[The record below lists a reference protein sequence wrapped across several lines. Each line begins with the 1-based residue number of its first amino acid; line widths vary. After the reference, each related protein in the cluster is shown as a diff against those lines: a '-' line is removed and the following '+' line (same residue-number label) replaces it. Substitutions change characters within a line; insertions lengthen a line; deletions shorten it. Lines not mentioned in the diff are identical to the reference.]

1 MRKNNPEETR
11 EQLLQAAITIIL
23 ERGANNLTLENV
35 AKNANLSKGGL
46 LHHFPNKES
55 LLLEIIALLTKTFD
69 QNIQKHL
76 EPNQSH
82 GRWTRAYIRTTF
94 SPDPKEQKL
103 TQALSSIVISHP
115 ELLESLEKAFL
126 FAEQNILNDGL
137 PAARA
142 TTIRLACDG
151 LWFGEIS
158 GMINVKEPL
167 RSELLE
173 ELLRLAT

>member
-1 MRKNNPEETR
+1 MRKNNPQEAR
-11 EQLLQAAITIIL
+11 ELLLHAAISIIL

-35 AKNANLSKGGL
+35 AKNANFSKGGL
-46 LHHFPNKES
+46 LHHFPNKKS
-55 LLLEIIALLTKTFD
+55 LLLEIINQLTQTFD
-69 QNIQKHL
+69 QNLQKHL
-76 EPNQSH
+76 EPNPSC
-82 GRWTRAYIRTTF
+82 GRFTRAYIHTTF
-94 SPDPKEQKL
+94 SPDPQEQQL

-115 ELLESLEKAFL
+115 ELLESLQNAFL
-126 FAEQNILNDGL
+126 FAEQHILNDGL

-142 TTIRLACDG
+142 IAIRLACDG

-173 ELLRLAT
+173 ELLRLAL